1 MRAAEQ
7 ASYTTINKSIGYD
20 GPAPDMMDENCIY
33 RYILENEMLIQVYVS
48 EYSYILV

>member
-7 ASYTTINKSIGYD
+7 ASYTTINNGIGYD

-33 RYILENEMLIQVYVS
+33 LYILENEMLIQVHVS
-48 EYSYILV
+48 DIRI